1 MDYNAPV
8 DEAKVEEKIAE
19 ANAPKEEPKVESKEP
34 KVTSWIDEVPEEYRD
49 HLKDVKDV
57 GSLAKQFVDQQA
69 FLGNSIRIPGEDA
82 GEEAKQEFMEKLL
95 SKAPGLMYRPDPTNE
110 QAMKDFWA
118 SAGVPDSPDGYDLGE
133 LPEGTNEEFVKTA
146 KELGAKYGLTN
157 QGLKQ
162 YVEDQVLRNKAQVEA
177 FQEAQTEDLKA
188 LSQEWGQ
195 ATESKLEDI
204 KRFSHDMGLPGSF
217 QEALTN
223 NEVGSDWL
231 KAMDKIIQ
239 QFGGLSEDQEGTF
252 QNGRNQIDT
261 PAEIMQKVAE
271 IEANPAFR
279 KTGDPRYK
287 GLVEKRMELL
297 KKLNG

>member
-8 DEAKVEEKIAE
+8 DEGKVEEKLAE
-19 ANAPKEEPKVESKEP
+19 KAPKEEPKVESKEP
-34 KVTSWIDEVPEEYRD
+34 KVTSWLDSVPEDYRE

-57 GSLAKQFVDQQA
+57 GSLAKQYVDQQA

-82 GEEAKQEFMEKLL
+82 GDESKKEFMDKLL
-95 SKAPGLMYRPDPTNE
+95 KHAPGLMYRPDPSDE

-118 SAGVPDSPDGYDLGE
+118 TAGVPDSPDKYDLGE
-133 LPEGTNEEFVKTA
+133 LPEGVSEDFVA
-146 KELGAKYGLTN
+146 QSKELGHKYGLTS
-157 QGLKQ
+157 QGLKA
-162 YVEDQVLRNKAQVEA
+162 YVEDQVALQTAQNEA
-177 FQEAQTEDLKA
+177 MTEAQTEDLKA

-204 KRFSHDMGLPGSF
+204 SRFAQEMDFPDTF
-217 QEALTN
+217 KEALSQN
-223 NEVGSDWL
+223 AVGSDWL
-231 KAMDKIIQ
+231 KAMDKVIQ
-239 QFGGLSEDQEGTF
+239 QFGGLKEDQEGSF
-252 QNGRNQIDT
+252 QKGKNQIDT
-261 PAEIMQKVAE
+261 PAEVMQKIAE